1 MWPNHAGYKL
11 QMILRFQRVKM
22 KIICD
27 WFSANFILNHLTVA
41 ARRAK
46 SKRDVILKLR
56 AAPFTFL
63 HSHHL
68 LLLRP
73 APIVKLVVMC
83 SSNPQ
88 NLTCVYCKAKISG
101 HENSFLENH
110 LWQPKPR
117 DCCSVGRSLKFSHNV
132 KIKSPR
138 LVSTQKV
145 DQLMPEKESTHS
157 FNKAVNKQ
165 LAYAQLENRLI
176 VVSCGFDQQLCLVH
190 HLLLLI

>member
-1 MWPNHAGYKL
+1 
-11 QMILRFQRVKM
+11 
-22 KIICD
+22 
-27 WFSANFILNHLTVA
+27 
-41 ARRAK
+41 
-46 SKRDVILKLR
+46 
-56 AAPFTFL
+56 
-63 HSHHL
+63 
-68 LLLRP
+68 
-73 APIVKLVVMC
+73 MC

-132 KIKSPR
+132 KIKSPG

-190 HLLLLI
+190 HLLLLIYPLVLSAVLRVPPSPEKSQSVLLAMIGAPTGLPTASRLERPPDSAGHLTNQHPPTHSLGHWASTVHLHTMAVGHHGTL